1 MKSTTFIFKV
11 GGDSYEELIKKAE
24 NTISR
29 FTNSV
34 DDEDFDDEIV
44 GSKFDVKVNYELIVN
59 KSENISS
66 ENEYEAEVVAKIRD
80 TK

>member
-1 MKSTTFIFKV
+1 VKSTTFIFKV

-24 NTISR
+24 ITISR

>member
-1 MKSTTFIFKV
+1 VKSTTFIFKV